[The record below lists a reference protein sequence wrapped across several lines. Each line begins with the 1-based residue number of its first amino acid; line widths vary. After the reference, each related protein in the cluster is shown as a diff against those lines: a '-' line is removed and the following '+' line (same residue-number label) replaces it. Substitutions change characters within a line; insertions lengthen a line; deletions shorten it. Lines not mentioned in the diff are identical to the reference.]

1 MKPSGIDWIGDIPA
15 EWETSKIKYVFQI
28 VCGSTPESDNT
39 EFWDGDISWITPA
52 DMNDFGMISEGERN
66 ITKKGYNSC
75 GTLLLP
81 KGSVVISTR
90 APIGK
95 INITSSELCTN
106 QGCKSL
112 INQNMNTKYFY
123 YLLNAGR
130 EELIM
135 QGRGTTFI
143 ELGTFELGN
152 IGLVFPPQKEQQAIA
167 AFLDSRCRRIDGI
180 IAEMEQQI
188 DILKQYKTS
197 LITETVT
204 KGLNKAAPMK
214 DSGIDWIGKIPVHW
228 EVKKIKYLL
237 AEREGGAWG
246 QEPVGDND
254 DIVCVRVA
262 DFDYKNQS
270 IFTNNFTIRN
280 YDFKIIKKLL
290 LKKGDI
296 LIEKSGGG
304 ENTPVGR
311 TVIFQIDQRAVFSN
325 FIERIRLKDEYYPSF
340 IHYMFVA
347 IYQNYINIQYIKQ
360 TTGIQNL
367 DLTAMLANIVFPVT
381 TYSEQQTIAAFLDEK
396 CGKIADIITAK
407 RQSIETMKAYKKS
420 LIYEYVTGKKRVK
433 GHQ

>member
-1 MKPSGIDWIGDIPA
+1 MVGMKPSDIDWTGDIPA

-28 VCGSTPESDNT
+28 VCGSTPESNNA

-52 DMNDFGMISEGERN
+52 DMNDFGTISEGERN

-81 KGSVVISTR
+81 KGSLVISTR

-95 INITSSELCTN
+95 INITLSELCTN

-112 INQNMNTKYFY
+112 INQNINTKYFY
-123 YLLNAGR
+123 YFLNAGR

-167 AFLDSRCRRIDGI
+167 AFLDTRCRCIDGI

-228 EVKKIKYLL
+228 EEKPVKYILKSNQDILKETTKSNYFFKYIDISSVDFDNGIIKYEEMHFEN
-237 AEREGGAWG
+237 APSRARR
-246 QEPVGDND
+246 
-254 DIVCVRVA
+254 IV
-262 DFDYKNQS
+262 
-270 IFTNNFTIRN
+270 
-280 YDFKIIKKLL
+280 
-290 LKKGDI
+290 KKGDTI
-296 LIEKSGGG
+296 ISTVRTYLKAIARIEEDNDVIVSTGFAVLSPK
-304 ENTPVGR
+304 NNNPV
-311 TVIFQIDQRAVFSN
+311 
-325 FIERIRLKDEYYPSF
+325 FIECYCKSDAFCSEIERLSYGIVYP
-340 IHYMFVA
+340 A
-347 IYQNYINIQYIKQ
+347 ITESVLINIK
-360 TTGIQNL
+360 
-367 DLTAMLANIVFPVT
+367 MLLPPLK
-381 TYSEQQTIAAFLDEK
+381 EQQSIAAFLDKK
-396 CGKIADIITAK
+396 CGKIADIITTK

-433 GHQ
+433 GYQ